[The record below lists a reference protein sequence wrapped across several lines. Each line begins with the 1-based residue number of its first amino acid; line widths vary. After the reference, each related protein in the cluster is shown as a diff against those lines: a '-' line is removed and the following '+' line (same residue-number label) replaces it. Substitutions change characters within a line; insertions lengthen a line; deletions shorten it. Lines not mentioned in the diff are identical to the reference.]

1 MESKTIVAVE
11 IASSKIKGGVCSVDS
26 TGKITVL
33 AVEEIPAT
41 NNVRHGRVQNVQEV
55 SADINEI
62 IRKLE
67 NNPAVAPRKVESLVL
82 PLGGRSMCGIN
93 ASATLHFPTDI
104 AIVAETVERLK
115 QEAIKDFV
123 APKNIEAILPR
134 VFYVNNA
141 EVVNPVGN
149 YGQMFR
155 GEFILIACSSE
166 NRRNLDR
173 VKIENVSPRSITYLL
188 RPTAVA
194 SLVLTDTERQLGCVL
209 VDFGAETTTVSI
221 YKAGVLTFLA
231 TLPLGSRLITRDLMA
246 GLSLTEERAEE
257 FKTSLGNAQ
266 PDSNRAALEPNSIEV
281 NNYVQARAGEI
292 AANIVN
298 QIVIS
303 GYKNADL
310 PGGIILTGGGATLKN
325 FDNVLAAQSK
335 ITVRKAVMPPII
347 DFRSNFDRTPEN
359 IDIVALLAEAAAD
372 PNSRECLSEPV
383 VPRQPEVRE
392 TVVDTEADDERDTY
406 REPQRA
412 AYTDSYRRQQPR
424 RQAPDENDDDLLDD
438 DPDMPAEKPAARYQ
452 EPERRSES
460 RRGDDIF
467 DDDPTEED
475 SYPGEGGIVEAKSR
489 IEKIKMGIARF
500 FGMPQEEDDANY
512 RHPSDIDDDE

>member
-1 MESKTIVAVE
+1 METKTIVAVE
-11 IASSKIKGGVCSVDS
+11 IASSKIKGGVCSVDP

-155 GEFILIACSSE
+155 GEFIFIACSSE

-173 VKIENVSPRSITYLL
+173 VKIDNIPPRSITYLL
-188 RPTAVA
+188 RPTAMA

-221 YKAGVLTFLA
+221 YKGGVLTFLA

-266 PDSNRAALEPNSIEV
+266 PDSNRAVLEPNSIEI

-298 QIVIS
+298 QIVVS

-310 PGGIILTGGGATLKN
+310 PGGIILTGGGANLKN

-335 ITVRKAVMPPII
+335 ITVRKAVMPPVIE
-347 DFRSNFDRTPEN
+347 FRSNFDRTPDN

-372 PNSRECLSEPV
+372 PNSRECLSEPA
-383 VPRQPEVRE
+383 VPTQPEVRE
-392 TVVDTEADDERDTY
+392 TVVETADGDRGTY
-406 REPQRA
+406 HGPQAA
-412 AYTDSYRRQQPR
+412 AYPDSYRRQQPR
-424 RQAPDENDDDLLDD
+424 RQAPDENDDDLLND
-438 DPDMPAEKPAARYQ
+438 DPDMPADKPAAHYQ
-452 EPERRSES
+452 EPERVYES
-460 RRGDDIF
+460 GRGDDIF
-467 DDDPTEED
+467 DEDPTVERSPDDP
-475 SYPGEGGIVEAKSR
+475 IVDAKSR
-489 IEKIKMGIARF
+489 IEKIKLGIARF
-500 FGMPQEEDDANY
+500 FGMPQEAEDENY
-512 RHPSDIDDDE
+512 RPTDIDDEE